1 MKALRRCSLFTILC
15 LVAFTDRAGT
25 GLPIDA
31 TSGEIVF
38 KQSFKLHAN
47 YTDNDVYNLVQN
59 WFADPGKFI
68 CQNGECSA
76 VPGKNKTTVEE
87 EFSNKQPLQSLD
99 PASGRMTGKGLIKYF
114 GAPSSNISLLYMEYY
129 VVVEVKNHQL
139 TATISKIKYHHY
151 NRQTYLV
158 KPIYKWQGGKP
169 LDSADKFENLLN
181 GNLDNKEVDQLTAF
195 VNQNMEQL
203 FTDLRGFLKTQK
215 LLDANR

>member
-1 MKALRRCSLFTILC
+1 MLLC
-15 LVAFTDRAGT
+15 LVAFTSCAGT

-31 TSGEIVF
+31 VSGEIVY

-47 YTDNDVYNLVQN
+47 YTDGDVYNLVQT
-59 WFADPGKFI
+59 WFADPGKFT
-68 CQNGECSA
+68 CQNGECTA

-87 EFSNKQPLQSLD
+87 QFNNSKPLQSLD
-99 PASGRMTGKGLIKYF
+99 PSSGRMTGKGLIKYF

-139 TATISKIKYHHY
+139 TATISKIKYHHF

-169 LDSADKFENLLN
+169 IDSADKFENLVN
-181 GNLDNKEVDQLTAF
+181 SNIDNKEIEHLSAF

-203 FTDLRGFLKTQK
+203 FTDLCGFLKMQK
-215 LLDANR
+215 VLDVSR

>member
-1 MKALRRCSLFTILC
+1 MVVLRHFTLSILFSLLALISQ
-15 LVAFTDRAGT
+15 AGA

-31 TSGEIVF
+31 VSGEVVF

-47 YTDNDVYNLVQN
+47 YTDDDVYTLVQN
-59 WFADPGKFI
+59 WFANPGKFT
-68 CQNGECSA
+68 CQNGECTS

-87 EFSNKQPLQSLD
+87 QYKNAQPLQSLD

-114 GAPSSNISLLYMEYY
+114 GAPNSNISLLYMEYY

-151 NRQTYLV
+151 NQQTYMV

-181 GNLDNKEVDQLTAF
+181 NSGNDKDIQELAAF
-195 VNQNMEQL
+195 VNKNMEQL
-203 FTDLRGFLKTQK
+203 FTDLQSFLKTQK
-215 LLDANR
+215 VLDTNR